1 MLRRRHSRRG
11 QRRRR
16 ESRKARLLAEAKL
29 RQRALRGEE
38 RPRERVAAAARLV
51 VRQVPGVLPSQTARD
66 LRLRPC
72 PIL

>member
-51 VRQVPGVLPSQTARD
+51 VR
-66 LRLRPC
+66 
-72 PIL
+72 